1 MEAGGFSCVVCGGR
15 PLAGY
20 PGKALSWNPAGSC
33 GCREFGVS
41 VGCSTNK
48 PFPLFKR
55 GEEDRQG
62 EERGRRDARA
72 DLSANSKDALRRDRA
87 PTTHPGDQQGRD
99 LPGQAPAWTQPRAP
113 QIGDRRLGCV
123 LPILLLA
130 AGSCGCS
137 ENPLDG
143 CAVY

>member
-1 MEAGGFSCVVCGGR
+1 MGFLALFAGGR

-41 VGCSTNK
+41 VGCSTSK

-62 EERGRRDARA
+62 EERGR
-72 DLSANSKDALRRDRA
+72 
-87 PTTHPGDQQGRD
+87 
-99 LPGQAPAWTQPRAP
+99 
-113 QIGDRRLGCV
+113 
-123 LPILLLA
+123 
-130 AGSCGCS
+130 
-137 ENPLDG
+137 
-143 CAVY
+143 